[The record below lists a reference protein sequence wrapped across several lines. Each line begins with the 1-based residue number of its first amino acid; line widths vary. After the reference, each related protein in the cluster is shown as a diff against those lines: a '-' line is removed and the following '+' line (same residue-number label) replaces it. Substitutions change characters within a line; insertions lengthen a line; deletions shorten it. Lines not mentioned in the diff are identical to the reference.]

1 MLIVFVKDPFLWK
14 INAEIAER
22 KINKII
28 NEIINNK
35 YNKID
40 NPEHEMWSWQSL
52 KRIGEVSVVKSFC
65 NSVYKLSIVSFF
77 NNKNSLFCV
86 INN

>member
-1 MLIVFVKDPFLWK
+1 LLIVFVKDPFLWK

-40 NPEHEMWSWQSL
+40 NPEHEM
-52 KRIGEVSVVKSFC
+52 
-65 NSVYKLSIVSFF
+65 
-77 NNKNSLFCV
+77 
-86 INN
+86 